1 MTLTF
6 FTPPAAA
13 TPALPTELLPV
24 RIRAARGEAD
34 FAAVAALRART
45 YGRHVPSMKAA
56 LQQPDAL
63 DRHASATV
71 LMAHA
76 KDDGRL
82 VGTMRMQHNTHGP
95 LVIEASTPL
104 PAALQALHLVEAA
117 RLCIEQ
123 GAPAVV
129 RHALFKALFLHCA
142 QCRVDAIVA
151 VARRPLDRIYERLQF
166 RNALGAGVEVP
177 MKHIGNLPHQLLYL
191 SVAELV
197 HGGLGAEHPMHG
209 FVVRTHH
216 PDIGLPGAPLP
227 SDDAAERRRAA

>member
-1 MTLTF
+1 MTLAHHMS
-6 FTPPAAA
+6 AAA
-13 TPALPTELLPV
+13 AAPPIELLPV

-34 FAAVAALRART
+34 FAAVATLRART
-45 YGRHVPSMKAA
+45 YGRHVPSMAAA

-63 DRHASATV
+63 DRFAGTSV

-95 LVIEASTPL
+95 LAIEASTPL
-104 PAALQALHLVEAA
+104 PPALRGLHLVEAA

-129 RHALFKALFLHCA
+129 RQALFKALFLHCA
-142 QCRVDAIVA
+142 RQQADAIVA
-151 VARRPLDRIYERLQF
+151 VARRPLDRIYERLLF

-191 SVAELV
+191 SVAALTQDEL
-197 HGGLGAEHPMHG
+197 ACAHPMHG
-209 FVVRTHH
+209 FVMRTHH
-216 PDIGLPGAPLP
+216 PDIRLPGTARPLGG
-227 SDDAAERRRAA
+227 AGERLRVA